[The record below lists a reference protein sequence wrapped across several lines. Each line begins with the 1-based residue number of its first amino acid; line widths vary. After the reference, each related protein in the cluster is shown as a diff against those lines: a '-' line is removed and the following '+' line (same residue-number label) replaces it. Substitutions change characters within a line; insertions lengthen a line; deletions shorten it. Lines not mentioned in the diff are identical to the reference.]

1 VSREQLR
8 ALASRLQKV
17 REEERTEVSREIH
30 DELGQALTG
39 LKLDIAWMKS
49 RLPRDHEM
57 MNQCASVISRIDQ
70 TLTAVRRIATAL
82 RPSVLDQL
90 GLAAALEW
98 QGQEFRSRTGI
109 DVEMDVATDG
119 GAIPDDIGSSVFRI
133 LQESLTNVARHA
145 KAKRVRI
152 RLEQTTSLLSLEVSD
167 DGIGAPNKCLD
178 GTKSLGVV
186 GMRERAL
193 ACGGDFSIVGIPG
206 RGTTVSLHVP
216 LYAGLTS

>member
-1 VSREQLR
+1 MMEQC
-8 ALASRLQKV
+8 V
-17 REEERTEVSREIH
+17 
-30 DELGQALTG
+30 
-39 LKLDIAWMKS
+39 
-49 RLPRDHEM
+49 
-57 MNQCASVISRIDQ
+57 SVISRIDQ

-109 DVEMDVATDG
+109 DVEMDVSTDG
-119 GAIPDDIGSSVFRI
+119 GAIPDDIGSSAFRI

-145 KAKRVRI
+145 HAQHVKI
-152 RLEQTTSLLSLEVSD
+152 RLEQTNSMLALEVSD
-167 DGIGAPNKCLD
+167 DGIGAPNRCLD

-193 ACGGDFSIVGIPG
+193 ACGGDFSIIGKPDA
-206 RGTTVSLHVP
+206 GTTVSLRVP
-216 LYAGLTS
+216 LYTGLVS